1 MKMTLD
7 QLLDLERQGWD
18 SLCEQR
24 GGTFYG
30 ELMTDDAVMVLV
42 NGMVMDQPTIA
53 ASMNDAPPWDS
64 YEITDPQLITLND
77 GAATLLYRATARR
90 GSDNFEALMT
100 STYVLLDGQVRM
112 KLYQQTTVTH

>member
-1 MKMTLD
+1 MDLNT
-7 QLLDLERQGWD
+7 LLDLERQGWD
-18 SLCEQR
+18 SLCEQH

-42 NGMVMDQPTIA
+42 NGMVMDQTTIA
-53 ASMNDAPPWDS
+53 ASLNDAPPWDS
-64 YEITDPQLITLND
+64 YEITDPQLVPLAED
-77 GAATLLYRATARR
+77 AATLLYRATASR
-90 GSDNFEALMT
+90 GADDLEALMT